1 MVDIMKTLTLR
12 YLLTITVFCVFGVT
26 SVNGFADDVDPV
38 GTVLFVHG
46 EVSIFSP
53 TGEKRN
59 ANRGDAVFEGDRIV
73 SSAASSMQIKMVDS
87 GYLAIRPST
96 EIRIDKY
103 RFEQTQDDRAETSLL
118 KGGLRS
124 ITGTIGKTRKESF
137 KLRTPV
143 ATIGI
148 RGTDLEVFYVPS
160 GRDKLLAQGAYL
172 RINSGKGYL
181 QTFEGVQFVSPNQ
194 TGYVRDKRELP
205 KLIQLPADFFNQPDA
220 QFWPENDS
228 DSTESDDNGELSQ
241 EGNDENDLDNLKEGT
256 AEFDNVSSEES
267 EPEYVDLDLPPDLM
281 ESWNSEAEFEDQ
293 PDFVLQ
299 ETDLGVFEQFT
310 SPDAISN
317 QTGTFNYKATSLDIA
332 GATPTGSN
340 VELNVDFSAGT
351 LDYNLYLDFSSGTVG
366 PVPSALAGS
375 SGGAWLFSGSG
386 QLSDFLSAQ
395 GMGISGFYYDT
406 SGGENVANGIWYGAF
421 IGTGAEE
428 LISGFTLCQG
438 SYNADGS
445 CSGVGLEGG
454 TYSDSRT
461 EATETFSPLTGDY
474 VLAAFPRDSAFMNNG
489 YTRLGESADG
499 YSTVI
504 VSSLDGRVVAFEQR
518 AFDDTGVE
526 VTELFESL
534 SDETVFG
541 YSKSDGFD
549 TAYWGYWDGYA
560 FTGTDGVTSTTDK
573 NFYYTYLDSS
583 ELYEWGTAGR
593 PNMQAKF
600 NLAGGVAHDGNGR
613 ELFFNSAN
621 SYMMLDF
628 NAGVM
633 NGQIEMA
640 TNDGQAS
647 QDTWYLQT
655 GYASL
660 DSIYYGMG
668 QVSLGGEVETTDSQG
683 SLIYSGIV
691 SGYWD
696 FLWGGSRGNYLM
708 GAFNLSGGAETQTG
722 MIDYFA
728 DGVMVFNEEANSHFN
743 TTQGNSLSGI
753 ATGYGDGFIMGL
765 GFNTTGQGDFSGY
778 YENSGDSSQLI
789 GFYNDQLGIS
799 VNGGSAALIR
809 DASTYS
815 VAFDDYSFQSEGDY
829 TAVGKNGI
837 RDTDG
842 SIVAEVN
849 WGRWMSDSAGDI
861 LSSNGGSVEEMKAL
875 HYIAAT
881 NLTPQ
886 ATIDNLISAQTV
898 ATFSFAGGTSPTLIS
913 GDSVSTG
920 TVNNLNLSVNFSQN
934 VIDSDMSLDFNGDSI
949 AAFGSGTIDA
959 FRANGFALE
968 AYRSETKIGN
978 GSIRGDF
985 VGPNADGAIVGYDL
999 TVDSG
1004 QINGAAALQRI
1015 Q

>member
-181 QTFEGVQFVSPNQ
+181 QTFEGVQFVNPNQ

-228 DSTESDDNGELSQ
+228 DSTESDENGELSQ
-241 EGNDENDLDNLKEGT
+241 EGSDENDLDNLKEGT
-256 AEFDNVSSEES
+256 AEFDSVSSEES

-489 YTRLGESADG
+489 YSRLAESSDG
-499 YSTVI
+499 YSTVT
-504 VSSLDGRVVAFEQR
+504 VSSLDGRVVAFEQA
-518 AFDDTGVE
+518 AFDDTGIGGSE
-526 VTELFESL
+526 RFEAL

-541 YSKSDGFD
+541 YSKNDGVD

-560 FTGTDGVTSTTDK
+560 YTGEDGVTSSTDQ

-583 ELYEWGTAGR
+583 ALHEWGDAGR

-600 NLAGGVAHDGNGR
+600 NLTGGVAHDGNGR

-621 SYMMLDF
+621 SYMFMDF
-628 NAGVM
+628 NSGIM
-633 NGQIEMA
+633 QGQFEMA
-640 TNDGQAS
+640 TNDEQET
-647 QDTWYLQT
+647 QDTWYLQSNNI
-655 GYASL
+655 SL
-660 DSIYYGMG
+660 DSIYNGMG
-668 QVSLGGEVETTDSQG
+668 STNLQGSVETADSNG
-683 SLIYSGIV
+683 SVLNSAGV
-691 SGYWD
+691 VGSWD
-696 FLWGGSRGNYLM
+696 FLWGGSESNYLLGSF
-708 GAFNLSGGAETQTG
+708 GASGFYVDQSGTIYYSSA
-722 MIDYFA
+722 
-728 DGVMVFNEEANSHFN
+728 GVLVFNESDNALNDATLGS
-743 TTQGNSLSGI
+743 GLSGI
-753 ATGYGDGFIMGL
+753 ATGYGDGFFMGL
-765 GFNTTGQGDFSGY
+765 GFNLGDQSDASGY
-778 YENSGDSSQLI
+778 YESSDALI
-789 GFYNDQLGIS
+789 GFYENHLGLTVND
-799 VNGGSAALIR
+799 GSAVLFR
-809 DASTYS
+809 DQSTYNVS
-815 VAFDDYSFQSEGDY
+815 LDEYSLQAEGNY
-829 TAVGKNGI
+829 TVVGGNGI
-837 RDTDG
+837 RNADG
-842 SIVAEVN
+842 AVVSEVN

-886 ATIDNLISAQTV
+886 STLDNLMYAQTI

-913 GDSVSTG
+913 GDNVSTG
-920 TVNNLNLSVNFSQN
+920 TVNKLNLAVDFMQN
-934 VIDSDMSLDFNGDSI
+934 QIDSDMALDFNGDSI
-949 AAFGSGTIDA
+949 TALGSSSIDA
-959 FRANGFALE
+959 FRGAGFALE
-968 AYRSETKIGN
+968 AFRSGSKIGN
-978 GSIRGDF
+978 GFIRGDF

-999 TVDSG
+999 TIDKG
-1004 QINGAAALQRI
+1004 QINGAAALQRT